1 MLKVGDYVTLK
12 KGLVLGKKYG
22 TVTFGLRHS
31 QYNGMLLKIVK
42 ISSTGTAYCTHSGYA
57 CECGTIHESMLDTA
71 KFKEGDRVHT
81 WNLRTTST
89 GYTIGMIQYADQE
102 ATIEKVKM
110 GEDGFAYLLNIDE
123 GFNLWPE
130 RALSNEDSLLED
142 LKDSLDNENRL
153 QKQETPIRNGE
164 GIKGSRVLG
173 RLGKTSIRSRPL
185 RNPQRVRGK

>member
-71 KFKEGDRVHT
+71 KFKEGDRVHI
-81 WNLRTTST
+81 WNLRLTSKS
-89 GYTIGMIQYADQE
+89 YTVGMIQYADQE
-102 ATIEKVKM
+102 ATVEKVKM
-110 GEDGFAYLLNIDE
+110 GEDGFVYLLDIDANL
-123 GFNLWPE
+123 NLWPE
-130 RALSNEDSLLED
+130 QALSNEDSLLED
-142 LKDSLDNENRL
+142 LFTSDNENRL

-164 GIKGSRVLG
+164 GVKGSRVLG

-185 RNPQRVRGK
+185 RNASRIRGK

>member
-1 MLKVGDYVTLK
+1 MLKIGDYVTLK

-57 CECGTIHESMLDTA
+57 CECGTIHESMLDIA
-71 KFKEGDRVHT
+71 KFKEGDKVHI
-81 WNLRTTST
+81 WNLHLASKS
-89 GYTIGMIQYADQE
+89 YTVGMIPYADQE
-102 ATIEKVKM
+102 ATVEKVKM
-110 GEDGFAYLLNIDE
+110 GEDGFAYLLDIDE
-123 GFNLWPE
+123 NLNLWPE
-130 RALSNEDSLLED
+130 QALSNEDSLLED
-142 LKDSLDNENRL
+142 LFTSDNENRL

>member
-31 QYNGMLLKIVK
+31 QYNGMLLKVVK

-71 KFKEGDRVHT
+71 RFKEGDKVHI
-81 WNLRTTST
+81 WNLRLTSKS
-89 GYTIGMIQYADQE
+89 YTVGMIQYADQE
-102 ATIEKVKM
+102 ATVEKVKM
-110 GEDGFAYLLNIDE
+110 GEDGFAYLLDIDE
-123 GFNLWPE
+123 NLNLWPE
-130 RALSNEDSLLED
+130 QALSNEDSLLED
-142 LKDSLDNENRL
+142 LFTSDNENRL

>member
-71 KFKEGDRVHT
+71 KFKEGDRVHI
-81 WNLRTTST
+81 WNLRLTSKS
-89 GYTIGMIQYADQE
+89 YTVGMIPYADQE
-102 ATIEKVKM
+102 ATVEKVKM
-110 GEDGFAYLLNIDE
+110 GEDGFVYLLDIDE
-123 GFNLWPE
+123 NLNLWPE
-130 RALSNEDSLLED
+130 QALSNEDSLLED
-142 LKDSLDNENRL
+142 LFTSDNENRL